1 MGIWTANVDRGVKKG
16 INKCNAL
23 YNLVFTLTKGWRS
36 KTRFSRIIYHFSTV
50 RRSEPYSGGIGLIKS
65 TIKPFWAR
73 WLNETPIFRSLLLL
87 TRKATGGWE
96 TVYRRREE
104 RASSPDKLLQDNLHE
119 KKKIIYFLD
128 SSPVV
133 LGASLFVFFTWLI
146 SARCI
151 HWNNAPQMKYCPA
164 FGLTEILCESAHHKW
179 AKLISNWQYLKN
191 LSTGAYVWPFN
202 GLGEENDFG
211 TDSKTEMEKRW
222 SKLFSKPSTE
232 G

>member
-1 MGIWTANVDRGVKKG
+1 MS
-16 INKCNAL
+16 CAL
-23 YNLVFTLTKGWRS
+23 HLVFTLTKGWRS
-36 KTRFSRIIYHFSTV
+36 KTRFSRIVYHFSTL

-73 WLNETPIFRSLLLL
+73 WTKPRFSGLCYRSLEKHPEAERLSIGEEKRELPPL
-87 TRKATGGWE
+87 TNYCRTINMRKN
-96 TVYRRREE
+96 
-104 RASSPDKLLQDNLHE
+104 KF
-119 KKKIIYFLD
+119 IYFLD

-164 FGLTEILCESAHHKW
+164 LGLIEILFKAAHHKRT
-179 AKLISNWQYLKN
+179 KLISNWQYLKN
-191 LSTGAYVWPFN
+191 LSTGPYVWPFN

-211 TDSKTEMEKRW
+211 TDGQTEMEKRW